1 MNKGF
6 SIQFVAKITGI
17 NAHTIRAWEK
27 RYQAVV
33 PDRSETGKRLYNQD
47 NVERLKRLNE
57 LVKLGNSISDIANLE
72 DENLEEMYVKYVGNG
87 RAQRPSDTHS
97 DAIASP
103 KIDVNTTL
111 QHLVIALRSYKL
123 DIISHE
129 LEKVKQALGPRDFAL
144 NILSP
149 LLAEVGQLVHNG
161 IINIAQEHS
170 LSAILKFHIGHML
183 YKHLESKNK
192 MDVSIAISTP
202 AGELHEFGIMIAALL
217 CSYYNINFYYLGPN
231 MPADSLAESCNQIG
245 AKHLILGV
253 SQVYHHDPNRD
264 LDKYISSLKE
274 HLNEDTKLI
283 IGGLSKG
290 TNYLD
295 QANIEIVPTLGMLD
309 QKLSTLIS

>member
-1 MNKGF
+1 MSKGF

-33 PDRSETGKRLYNQD
+33 PTRSDTGKRLYNQD
-47 NVERLKRLNE
+47 NVERLKKLNE
-57 LVKLGNSISDIANLE
+57 LVKLGNSISDIAKLDDQNLS
-72 DENLEEMYVKYVGNG
+72 EMYKKYVGESGSKNETSVVKK
-87 RAQRPSDTHS
+87 PE
-97 DAIASP
+97 
-103 KIDVNTTL
+103 IDINTTL

-129 LEKVKQALGPRDFAL
+129 LEKVKQALGPREFAL
-144 NILSP
+144 NLLSP
-149 LLAEVGQLVHNG
+149 LLSEVGELVDNG

-192 MDVSIAISTP
+192 MDVSIGISTP

-231 MPADSLAESCNQIG
+231 MPTESLAESCNQIG
-245 AKHLILGV
+245 VKHLILGV
-253 SQVYHHDPNRD
+253 SRVYHTDPSRD
-264 LDKYISSLKE
+264 LDKYVSVLSENLNDDVSLM
-274 HLNEDTKLI
+274 

-290 TNYLD
+290 SNFLD
-295 QANIEIVPTLGMLD
+295 QSNIELVPTLSMLD
-309 QKLSTLIS
+309 QKLSQLIN

>member
-27 RYQAVV
+27 RYEAVV
-33 PDRSETGKRLYNQD
+33 PERSDTGKRLYNQD
-47 NVERLKRLNE
+47 NVDRLKKLHE
-57 LVKLGNSISDIANLE
+57 LVKLGNSISDIASL
-72 DENLEEMYVKYVGNG
+72 DDDSLAAMYQKYVGSSNQQNSV
-87 RAQRPSDTHS
+87 AKEAEFHQT
-97 DAIASP
+97 P

-129 LEKVKQALGPRDFAL
+129 LEKIKQALGPREFAL

-149 LLAEVGQLVHNG
+149 LLAEVGQLVDNG

-192 MDVSIAISTP
+192 MDVNIAISTP
-202 AGELHEFGIMIAALL
+202 EGELHEFGIMIAALL

-231 MPADSLAESCNQIG
+231 MPAESLAESCNQIG
-245 AKHLILGV
+245 AKHLILGI
-253 SQVYHHDPNRD
+253 SNAYHFDPSRD
-264 LDKYISSLKE
+264 LDKYIVELKE
-274 HLNEDTKLI
+274 HLHEDTKLI
-283 IGGLSKG
+283 LGGLSKA
-290 TNYLD
+290 TNFLD
-295 QANIEIVPTLGMLD
+295 QSNIELVPTLNMLD
-309 QKLSTLIS
+309 QKLTTLIR

>member
-1 MNKGF
+1 MKF
-6 SIQFVAKITGI
+6 
-17 NAHTIRAWEK
+17 
-27 RYQAVV
+27 
-33 PDRSETGKRLYNQD
+33 
-47 NVERLKRLNE
+47 E
-57 LVKLGNSISDIANLE
+57 LVKLGNSISDIAKL
-72 DENLEEMYVKYVGNG
+72 DDGDLGDMYTKYIGNG
-87 RAQRPSDTHS
+87 SSVISSSQAQISRPT
-97 DAIASP
+97 
-103 KIDVNTTL
+103 IDVNTTL
-111 QHLVIALRSYKL
+111 QHLVIALRTYKL

-149 LLAEVGQLVHNG
+149 LLGEVGQLVDNG

-192 MDVSIAISTP
+192 MDVSIGISTP

-245 AKHLILGV
+245 VKHIILGV
-253 SQVYHHDPNRD
+253 SKVYHSDQSRD
-264 LDKYISSLKE
+264 LDAYISTLSE
-274 HLNEDTKLI
+274 NLNDDVGIL

-290 TNYLD
+290 SNFLD
-295 QANIEIVPTLGMLD
+295 QPNIELVPTLGMLD
-309 QKLSTLIS
+309 QKLSQIIS

>member
-33 PDRSETGKRLYNQD
+33 PDRSDTGKRLYNQE
-47 NVERLKRLNE
+47 NVERLKKLNE
-57 LVKLGNSISDIANLE
+57 LVKLGNSISDIAKLDDPNL
-72 DENLEEMYVKYVGNG
+72 NEMYQKYIGD
-87 RAQRPSDTHS
+87 QRSQSVQSFENNKPE
-97 DAIASP
+97 
-103 KIDVNTTL
+103 IDVNTTL

-129 LEKVKQALGPRDFAL
+129 LEKVKQALGPREFAL
-144 NILSP
+144 NLLSP
-149 LLAEVGQLVHNG
+149 LLAEVGELVNSG

-192 MDVSIAISTP
+192 MDVSVGISTP

-231 MPADSLAESCNQIG
+231 MPAESLAESCNQIG
-245 AKHLILGV
+245 VKHLILGV
-253 SQVYHHDPNRD
+253 SRVYHDDPGRD
-264 LDKYISSLKE
+264 LDQYIST
-274 HLNEDTKLI
+274 LNETLDEKTTVM

-290 TNYLD
+290 SSFLD
-295 QANIEIVPTLGMLD
+295 QSNIALVPTLSMLD
-309 QKLSTLIS
+309 QKLSQIVR

>member
-27 RYQAVV
+27 RYEAVV
-33 PDRSETGKRLYNQD
+33 PERSDTGKRLYNQD
-47 NVERLKRLNE
+47 NVDRLKKLHE
-57 LVKLGNSISDIANLE
+57 LVKLGNSISDIASLD
-72 DENLEEMYVKYVGNG
+72 DESLDNMYQKYIGSSNSANG
-87 RAQRPSDTHS
+87 ITQQNEYQAK
-97 DAIASP
+97 P
-103 KIDVNTTL
+103 KIDINTTL

-129 LEKVKQALGPRDFAL
+129 LEKIKQALGPREFAL

-149 LLAEVGQLVHNG
+149 LLSEVGELVDNG

-192 MDVSIAISTP
+192 MDVSVAISTP
-202 AGELHEFGIMIAALL
+202 EGELHEFGIMIAALL
-217 CSYYNINFYYLGPN
+217 CSYYNVNFYYLGPN
-231 MPADSLAESCNQIG
+231 MPAESLAESCNQIG

-253 SQVYHHDPNRD
+253 SRVYHYDPSRN
-264 LDKYISSLKE
+264 LDKYIVELKE
-274 HLNEDTKLI
+274 NLNEDTKLI

-290 TNYLD
+290 TNFLD
-295 QANIEIVPTLGMLD
+295 QANIELVPTLHMLD
-309 QKLSTLIS
+309 QKLSSLIN

>member
-27 RYQAVV
+27 RYNAVV
-33 PDRSETGKRLYNQD
+33 PERSDTGKRLYNQD
-47 NVERLKRLNE
+47 NVDRLKKLNE
-57 LVKLGNSISDIANLE
+57 LVKLGNSISDIAKL
-72 DENLEEMYVKYVGNG
+72 DDGDLGDMYTKYIGNG
-87 RAQRPSDTHS
+87 SSVISSSQAQISRPT
-97 DAIASP
+97 
-103 KIDVNTTL
+103 IDVNTTL
-111 QHLVIALRSYKL
+111 QHLVIALRTYKL

-149 LLAEVGQLVHNG
+149 LLGEVGQLVDNG

-192 MDVSIAISTP
+192 MDVSIGISTP

-245 AKHLILGV
+245 VKHIILGV
-253 SQVYHHDPNRD
+253 SKVYHSDQSRD
-264 LDKYISSLKE
+264 LDAYISTLSE
-274 HLNEDTKLI
+274 NLNDDVGIL

-290 TNYLD
+290 SNFLD
-295 QANIEIVPTLGMLD
+295 QPNIELVPTLGMLD
-309 QKLSTLIS
+309 QKLSQIIS

>member
-27 RYQAVV
+27 RYDAVV
-33 PDRSETGKRLYNQD
+33 PERSDTGKRLYNQD
-47 NVERLKRLNE
+47 NVDRLKKLNE
-57 LVKLGNSISDIANLE
+57 LVKLGNSISDIAKLD
-72 DENLEEMYVKYVGNG
+72 DENLGDMYEKYVGSSNRVVGNG
-87 RAQRPSDTHS
+87 LATVAAAP
-97 DAIASP
+97 P
-103 KIDVNTTL
+103 VDVNTTL

-149 LLAEVGQLVHNG
+149 LLSEVGELVDNG

-183 YKHLESKNK
+183 FKHLESKNK
-192 MDVSIAISTP
+192 MDVSIGISTP

-245 AKHLILGV
+245 VKHIILGV
-253 SQVYHHDPNRD
+253 SKVYHMDQSRD
-264 LDKYISSLKE
+264 LDSYISTLSE
-274 HLNEDTKLI
+274 NLNDDVNIL

-290 TNYLD
+290 SNFLD
-295 QANIEIVPTLGMLD
+295 QPNIELVPTLGMLD
-309 QKLSTLIS
+309 QKLSQVIS